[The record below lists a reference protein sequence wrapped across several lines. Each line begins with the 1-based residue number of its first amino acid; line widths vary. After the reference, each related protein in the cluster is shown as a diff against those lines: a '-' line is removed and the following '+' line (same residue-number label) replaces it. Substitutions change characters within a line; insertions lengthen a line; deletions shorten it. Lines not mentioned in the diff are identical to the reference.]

1 MTSLMVFTVAAATSI
16 AAQQPAGRGN
26 EPRPDPST
34 FNPQPPRESRSYF
47 PPIVNATFI
56 RPAEVTDQV
65 LPEELVLGTVIGG
78 EARAYPL
85 NMLTG
90 PTREIIN
97 DRLGGRA
104 IAATW

>member
-1 MTSLMVFTVAAATSI
+1 MSLLVFTIAAATSI
-16 AAQQPAGRGN
+16 VAQQSARSGNQPPAN
-26 EPRPDPST
+26 PAT
-34 FNPQPPRESRSYF
+34 FNPQPLRESSGYF

-56 RPAEVTDQV
+56 PAADVVDQV
-65 LPEELVLGTVIGG
+65 LPEELVLGAVIGG
-78 EARAYPL
+78 QARAYPL

-97 DRLGGRA
+97 DTLGGRA